1 MKFGLKWQVCC
12 GFSILLLIGT
22 GKADRLPEAGVYWH
36 GVKQVP
42 PSPEV
47 LNRILKAH
55 EQWIESDGKAG
66 TRADFSHGN
75 LSNLNLQGANLWGA
89 NLEGTWLPGANLTNA
104 VLGLKG
110 QKTEQ
115 VSKAP
120 GEYMILPPRMGQI
133 IVKDANGRVIAAS
146 SPVPDSTNLKSATL
160 WNANLHQ
167 ADLDSADLSTAS
179 LSGADLSGAD
189 LSGADLTGAN
199 LAGAILDGSNVS
211 DANLDRTLFEPAS
224 LSSIIGPE
232 SAKNLYKVTFQ
243 SNPDA
248 LIKLRK
254 QFQDE
259 GLTAQEREITYAINR
274 RRTQLDSRI
283 ERWFRIVGFDLT
295 CQYGLNPG
303 RPLRIIVAVWAI
315 FSLLYMVLLHRKR
328 CFRVRINRFCGGRD
342 QIREFSMW
350 SPSFLETS
358 VWKTLRA
365 SLRFERRALC
375 AMMFF
380 SLVNAFNLGY
390 REFNIGQWLRMLT
403 KRQYD
408 VRAIGCVRSLAGI
421 QSVVSIYLFAL
432 WILTYFGRPFE

>member
-1 MKFGLKWQVCC
+1 MQFGLKYQICC
-12 GFSILLLIGT
+12 GFSILLLASYGL
-22 GKADRLPEAGVYWH
+22 ADRLPEAGVYWQ
-36 GVKQVP
+36 GVRQIP
-42 PSPEV
+42 PTPAALEK
-47 LNRILKAH
+47 ILKNH
-55 EQWIESDGKAG
+55 ELWIESNGRDG
-66 TRADFSHGN
+66 TPADFSHGN
-75 LSNLNLQGANLWGA
+75 LSNLNLHGANLWSADFEGTYLAGA
-89 NLEGTWLPGANLTNA
+89 NLKNA
-104 VLGLKG
+104 VLGFKG

-120 GEYMILPPRMGQI
+120 GEYLITGGRIGQI
-133 IVKDANGRVIAAS
+133 TAKDANGRIIAAS
-146 SPVPDSTNLKSATL
+146 PPAPDRTNLRGAIL
-160 WNANLHQ
+160 WNAILHQ

-199 LAGAILDGSNVS
+199 LTGAILDGSNMS

-259 GLTAQEREITYAINR
+259 GLTVQEREITYAINR
-274 RRTQLDSRI
+274 RRTQLDPRI
-283 ERWFRIVGFDLT
+283 ERWFRIVAFDLT

-315 FSLLYMVLLHRKR
+315 FSLLYLVLLHRKR
-328 CFRVRINRFCGGRD
+328 CFRVRINRFCQGRD

-350 SPSFLETS
+350 SPSFLKTS
-358 VWKTLRA
+358 VWKRLRA

-403 KRQYD
+403 KRQYE
-408 VRAIGCVRSLAGI
+408 VTAIGWVRSLAGI